1 MPSFLILKLDGPM
14 QAWGDHTFEDF
25 RPSRDFPTRSALLG
39 LLAACLGIERED
51 TEAQAQLAG
60 SVEFTVRADL
70 QVMRPE
76 IPEGQRKPVP
86 RHSIRL
92 TDFHT
97 VLAARLVKREVSGLP
112 KANPNPVVSRRE
124 YLHDAHFTVA
134 VGQRDPAAYTLEIIA
149 RHLRKPVYTP
159 SLGRRSCPLARPLLD
174 STDYLIEAESGIEA
188 LAQVLPL
195 GGLIYAE
202 TDAQE
207 RNPLVVRDLPMHRG
221 KRLFA
226 TRKVYVHKQPEKPN
240 VHQPD

>member
-51 TEAQAQLAG
+51 AEAQAQLAG
-60 SVEFTVRADL
+60 SVEFTVRVDL
-70 QVMRPE
+70 AVTRPE
-76 IPEGQRKPVP
+76 LPERKGKSFV
-86 RHSIRL
+86 RQSTRL

-97 VLAARLVKREVSGLP
+97 VLAARMVKREANGLP

-124 YLHDAHFTVA
+124 YLYDAHFTVA
-134 VGQRDPAAYTLEIIA
+134 VGQREPAAYTLETIA
-149 RHLRKPVYTP
+149 SHLRKPVYTP

-174 STDYLIEAESGIEA
+174 AENYLIEAESGIAA

-207 RNPLVVRDLPMHRG
+207 RNPIVVRDLPMHRK
-221 KRLFA
+221 KRMFA
-226 TRKVYVHKQPEKPN
+226 TRKVYVHKQSEVTD

>member
-60 SVEFTVRADL
+60 SVEFTVRADAK
-70 QVMRPE
+70 VMRPE
-76 IPEGQRKPVP
+76 LPEREGKPVP
-86 RHSIRL
+86 RQSIRL
-92 TDFHT
+92 ADFHT
-97 VLAARLVKREVSGLP
+97 VLEARLVKREASGLP

-124 YLHDAHFTVA
+124 YLYDAHFTVA
-134 VGQRDPAAYTLEIIA
+134 VGQREPATYPLESIA
-149 RHLRKPVYTP
+149 AHLRKPVYTP

-174 STDYLIEAESGIEA
+174 AENVLIEAESGVAA

-202 TDAQE
+202 TDAQA
-207 RNPLVVRDLPMHRG
+207 RNPIVVRDLPMHRN
-221 KRLFA
+221 KRMFT
-226 TRKVYVHKQPEKPN
+226 TRKVYVHKQPEAAD
-240 VHQPD
+240 VHQSD